1 MSLLL
6 CRIVKVLPMMMN
18 ASASKSYFT
27 ENFSPRK
34 QMAKRALETM
44 AVAELQ
50 DRRTMSAKG

>member
-1 MSLLL
+1 
-6 CRIVKVLPMMMN
+6 MMMN

-50 DRRTMSAKG
+50 DRRTISANG